1 VTSPDT
7 PYDPNLGAGIDD
19 ETDWD
24 DAPIV
29 PRARMP
35 RPTKLLLVVVLA
47 AAAFAG
53 GIFAQRHWGK
63 SSGSGSGGSA
73 SSAASRFAGAGAG
86 GSGAGRRFGGAA
98 TGTTGGAG
106 AFGGATIGQVAY
118 LRGSTLYVTTTDGNT
133 VKVAV
138 PRGTP
143 VTKSVTTTVRAVRPG
158 DTVVVRGSAGKGG
171 TVSAQSV
178 SIGGA
183 GGGFGGGATGFGG
196 GGGGATGFGGG
207 GGGQSGSGAP
217 TGFGGG

>member
-7 PYDPNLGAGIDD
+7 PYDPNLTAGSVD
-19 ETDWD
+19 ETDWE

-35 RPTKLLLVVVLA
+35 WPTKLLLVVVLA

-63 SSGSGSGGSA
+63 TA
-73 SSAASRFAGAGAG
+73 SSATGASAAAAASRFAGAA
-86 GSGAGRRFGGAA
+86 GSGAVRRFRGAA
-98 TGTTGGAG
+98 TGTAAGAD
-106 AFGGATIGQVAY
+106 AFGGATVGQVSY
-118 LRGSTLYVTTTDGNT
+118 LRGNTLYVTTNGGNT

-138 PRGTP
+138 PKGTP
-143 VTKSVTTTVRAVRPG
+143 VTTSVTTTVRAVRPG
-158 DTVVVRGSAGKGG
+158 DTVVVRGSAGRGG
-171 TVSAQSV
+171 TVTAQSV

-183 GGGFGGGATGFGG
+183 GGGFGGGGTGFGG
-196 GGGGATGFGGG
+196 GGAATGFG